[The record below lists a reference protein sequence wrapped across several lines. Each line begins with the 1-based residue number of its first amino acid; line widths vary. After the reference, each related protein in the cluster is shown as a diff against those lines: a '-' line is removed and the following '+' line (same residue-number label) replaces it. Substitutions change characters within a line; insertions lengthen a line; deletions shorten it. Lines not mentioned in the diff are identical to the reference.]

1 MVWEFLLN
9 FFKVFVDGIISIF
22 YTKSNSNNKGGVFGG
37 IIEIFNFNEYFKLF
51 IDFKCSNPSLIEWIF
66 CIIGIIMVF
75 AVLIGLVLVLV
86 LFIRKMFYRIF
97 SKETNQDLIDE
108 IARLRSQLKRSEK
121 NRDRLLKFR
130 TKGKGKLLEA
140 DGYDDEGNNIQNSN
154 VNSRF
159 HKLIKIDEKYQNY
172 EHIESDF
179 DYSLFNICNDFRL
192 FAAKELNLYYDL
204 KTIRIFFASFAASR
218 IIVLQGISGT
228 GKTSLP
234 YAVGKWLGNEATIV
248 PVQPFWRDRSEI
260 FGYFNEF
267 TRKYNETELLKQM
280 YEARYRNDL
289 FLTIIDEANI
299 ARVEYYFAELLS
311 ILEMPSKDEWVVDI
325 TSSSWDSDPKFIEDG
340 RFRLPENM
348 WYILTINNDDS
359 TFALSEKVYDR
370 AMPISI
376 NKKALMFDVGDIE
389 YQKNVK
395 ISYQYLEKLFIE
407 AKSKYK
413 VKEENLRL
421 LNLLS
426 DYLMKHFNLS
436 FGNRIIKQIKEFVPV
451 YIACGGDEMDA
462 LDYFL
467 TNKILR
473 KLESFNLAYIRSE
486 LEGLIT
492 YLNKHF
498 GKTHLKESKEY
509 LNKLKK

>member
-1 MVWEFLLN
+1 
-9 FFKVFVDGIISIF
+9 
-22 YTKSNSNNKGGVFGG
+22 
-37 IIEIFNFNEYFKLF
+37 
-51 IDFKCSNPSLIEWIF
+51 
-66 CIIGIIMVF
+66 
-75 AVLIGLVLVLV
+75 
-86 LFIRKMFYRIF
+86 
-97 SKETNQDLIDE
+97 
-108 IARLRSQLKRSEK
+108 
-121 NRDRLLKFR
+121 
-130 TKGKGKLLEA
+130 
-140 DGYDDEGNNIQNSN
+140 
-154 VNSRF
+154 
-159 HKLIKIDEKYQNY
+159 
-172 EHIESDF
+172 
-179 DYSLFNICNDFRL
+179 
-192 FAAKELNLYYDL
+192 
-204 KTIRIFFASFAASR
+204 
-218 IIVLQGISGT
+218 
-228 GKTSLP
+228 
-234 YAVGKWLGNEATIV
+234 
-248 PVQPFWRDRSEI
+248 
-260 FGYFNEF
+260 
-267 TRKYNETELLKQM
+267 M

-325 TSSSWDSDPKFIEDG
+325 TSCGWDSDPKFIEDG

-370 AMPISI
+370 AIPISI

-389 YQKNVK
+389 YQKNIN
-395 ISYQYLEKLFIE
+395 ISYQHLQKLFIE

-413 VKEENLRL
+413 VKEENLKL

-473 KLESFNLAYIRSE
+473 KLESFNLAYIRNE
-486 LEGLIT
+486 IEGLIT